1 MRKSITDIPPRPTPE
16 EIAAYRELSER
27 NIQHFN
33 NRDWFE
39 DPYLN
44 ELYYKFMGSLSPIRT
59 FCQSF
64 LALHSREFIYSV
76 ELDENRYIDGL
87 KYRKKMDPRRTGPC
101 TVLEMMCALADRME
115 VEQLQ
120 DPDYGDRTDYWFQ
133 CMFESLGLFQFDD
146 ENFNEV
152 KVNRI
157 IDRFLRREYNKTG
170 KGGLFTF
177 YKSVPGDPR
186 NAEIWYQMNWWVSEN
201 Y

>member
-1 MRKSITDIPPRPTPE
+1 MRIAKADIPPKPTE
-16 EIAAYRELSER
+16 EEMAAHHELVEA
-27 NIQHFN
+27 NIQHLKN
-33 NRDWFE
+33 KDWFE

-44 ELYYKFMGSLSPIRT
+44 DLYFRFMGSISPIRT
-59 FCQSF
+59 FCRSF

-76 ELDENRYIDGL
+76 ELDGNRYDDGL
-87 KYRKKMDPRRTGPC
+87 KFRRKMGERRAGPC
-101 TVLEMMCALADRME
+101 TVLEMMCGLADRME
-115 VEQLQ
+115 IEQMQ
-120 DPDYGDRTDYWFQ
+120 DPDYGDRTDWWFQ

-146 ENFNEV
+146 ECYDDV

-177 YKSVPGDPR
+177 YKPVPGDPR